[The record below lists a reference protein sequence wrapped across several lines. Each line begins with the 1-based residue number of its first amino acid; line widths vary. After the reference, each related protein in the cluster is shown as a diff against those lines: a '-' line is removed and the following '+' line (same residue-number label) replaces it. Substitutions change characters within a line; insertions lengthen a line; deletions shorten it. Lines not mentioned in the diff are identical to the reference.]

1 MKDFYRKYYTSEIFE
16 KIKCLGFNGKCSPH
30 IIDIKDDE
38 DIFDEPWEKQ
48 HANIP
53 TPEEFFDWVLN
64 SYKFYISIIPED
76 DYKHDVV
83 FRYNIYEKDYD
94 DHFNLKKSETG
105 FLTHNRAVEN
115 AVYDLL
121 INFKP
126 HNQNT

>member
-1 MKDFYRKYYTSEIFE
+1 MDNVHRKYYTSEILE
-16 KIKCLGFNGKCSPH
+16 KIKRLGFNGKCSNH
-30 IIDIKDDE
+30 IIDLKEGE
-38 DIFDEPWEKQ
+38 DIFDEPWEKP

-76 DYKHDVV
+76 DYKCGVV

-105 FLTHNRAVEN
+105 FLTHNRAVDN

-121 INFKP
+121 TNVYK
-126 HNQNT
+126 